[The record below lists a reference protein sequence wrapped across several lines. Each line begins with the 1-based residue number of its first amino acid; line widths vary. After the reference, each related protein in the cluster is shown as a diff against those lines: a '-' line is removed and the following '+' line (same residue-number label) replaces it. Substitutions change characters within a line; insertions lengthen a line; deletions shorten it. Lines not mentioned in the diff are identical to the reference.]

1 MLIWLARLFVLLINN
16 YAFGRCVGFQI
27 YGIVLHK
34 VQYTVLY
41 GSGTSFKNISEEGV
55 QKKFKEVE
63 SAKQRKRRRR
73 KIKREKPND
82 LDTAHSC
89 LIAAV

>member
-1 MLIWLARLFVLLINN
+1 MLSYLAGSVVCVVDY